1 MAQSTRMDALDIY
14 MGLQIMMID
23 ILNINTKA

>member
-1 MAQSTRMDALDIY
+1 MDAFNIY

>member
-1 MAQSTRMDALDIY
+1 MTQSTRMDAFNIY

>member
-1 MAQSTRMDALDIY
+1 MTQSTRMDASNIY

>member
-1 MAQSTRMDALDIY
+1 MDASNIY

>member
-14 MGLQIMMID
+14 IGLQIMMIE